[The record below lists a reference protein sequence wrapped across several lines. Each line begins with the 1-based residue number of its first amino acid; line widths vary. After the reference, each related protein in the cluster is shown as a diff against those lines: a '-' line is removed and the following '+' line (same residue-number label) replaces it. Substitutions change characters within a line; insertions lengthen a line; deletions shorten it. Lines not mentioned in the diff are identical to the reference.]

1 MPVNIIMVFILAAAS
16 ASLGAL
22 IGAGGGFIFVPI
34 MLYLG
39 YPPQQAVSTS
49 LVMVFFN
56 ALSSSSVY
64 YRQKRLNLTRAAS
77 LGVLTLPGAVIG
89 GYTLTYLNPGTFK
102 LIFGAFLASAALYMV
117 VRSGHRSSTV
127 FRADEMDR
135 APRIKLGYPLAAAS
149 GFVSSMFGVG
159 GGILLVPAFIHI
171 INLPTHI
178 ATATSQFIT
187 AFASGFG
194 FTTITSLGGAD
205 VALLPAAALAGVAG
219 VQAGARISKRVR
231 ARIIE
236 IIAGLALFTVAVN
249 LIAGSLTA

>member
-1 MPVNIIMVFILAAAS
+1 MPANIIMVFILAAAS

-64 YRQKRLNLTRAAS
+64 YRQKRLNITRAAS

-89 GYTLTYLNPGTFK
+89 GYTLTYLSAGTYR
-102 LIFGAFLASAALYMV
+102 LIFGAFLASVALYMV
-117 VRSGHRSSTV
+117 VRSGHRSSAV
-127 FRADEMDR
+127 SRADEVDK
-135 APRIKLGYPLAAAS
+135 APRIKLGYPLAAAI

-187 AFASGFG
+187 AFSSGFG

-219 VQAGARISKRVR
+219 GQAGARISKRVR

-236 IIAGLALFTVAVN
+236 IIAGLALLIVAAN
-249 LIAGSLTA
+249 LITGSLTA